1 MKNDIDSILESMFR
15 GGRLHFKSSQP
26 TETSG
31 EDKVPSSQSKA
42 VVSQAQ
48 ANAQE
53 AQRALDAVDSA
64 GDQLSQSLQQSL
76 ERLTQEAKAD
86 MADLER
92 HLRQDGVDTQTVARN
107 AGDPVDLEMAF
118 QVARQE
124 AGVLVLGRRSSW
136 TACSLPL
143 SGPLWRAAGKGNPC
157 AGHWCPDL
165 MERAVTALCG
175 VSLLPL
181 GGRGCSKVPSPRFW
195 TCPDT
200 AVPGRKR
207 CLFRT
212 FTLP

>member
-118 QVARQE
+118 PT
-124 AGVLVLGRRSSW
+124 RSFPSRPAACAWNGETGPGLCW
-136 TACSLPL
+136 TAPCKTP
-143 SGPLWRAAGKGNPC
+143 GIAG
-157 AGHWCPDL
+157 AQ
-165 MERAVTALCG
+165 
-175 VSLLPL
+175 
-181 GGRGCSKVPSPRFW
+181 
-195 TCPDT
+195 
-200 AVPGRKR
+200 KR
-207 CLFRT
+207 
-212 FTLP
+212 